1 MMKKITTLLA
11 ILFIASSQA
20 QQEPVTEQITL
31 EIGNSYK
38 IQSPILK
45 EERTLLIH
53 TPASYK
59 DSNKKYPVIY
69 VLDGNNHFSHSTNAV
84 TLLAENGRMPESI
97 IVAIPNSQ
105 GTRGRDLGSGRDNFK
120 KYIKDEVIPFV
131 AKNYRT
137 SKHKT
142 IFGHSMAGAFVLNYL
157 ATEPTLFDNYI
168 AASPVI
174 QIFNSELLEKF
185 HSLFETNKN
194 LNKSL
199 YFTLTEKGAEGE
211 RATEAMN
218 KFVALLEKDAPKALR
233 WKYDFIENQIHMT
246 TPYLTIYKGF
256 TEVFYDFQSPT
267 YTSFKDYT
275 NRGGMSKLKS
285 YYADRAVKY
294 QSENVIPENTL
305 RRLANI
311 LLDDKQEN
319 LAIELLQQ
327 NTKSHPESI
336 GALNSL
342 ARAYER
348 LNKSSEAKE
357 AYQKALS
364 LAEKQASPNTIY
376 FKRQLKRIEEELL
389 KD

>member
-1 MMKKITTLLA
+1 MIKKITTLLA

-20 QQEPVTEQITL
+20 QQNPVTEQITL

-53 TPASYK
+53 TPESYK
-59 DSNKKYPVIY
+59 ESNKKYPVIY
-69 VLDGNNHFSHSTNAV
+69 ILDGNNHFSHSTNAA

-97 IVAIPNSQ
+97 IVAIPNNE

-120 KYIKDEVIPFV
+120 KYIINEVIPFV
-131 AKNYRT
+131 TENYRT

-174 QIFNSELLEKF
+174 QIFNSELLKKF
-185 HSLFETNKN
+185 HSLFDINKT

-199 YFTLTEKGAEGE
+199 YFTLTDKGAEGE
-211 RATEAMN
+211 RATDAMN
-218 KFVALLEKDAPKALR
+218 KFVVLLEKEAPKTLR

-267 YTSFKDYT
+267 YTSFNDYT
-275 NRGGMSKLKS
+275 NRGGMPQLKT
-285 YYADRAVKY
+285 YYANRAIKY
-294 QSENVIPENTL
+294 QNENLIPENTL
-305 RRLANI
+305 RRLANM
-311 LLDDKQEN
+311 LLNDKQEK
-319 LAIELLQQ
+319 LAIELLHQ
-327 NTKSHPESI
+327 NTKTHTESF
-336 GALNSL
+336 GAFNSL

-348 LNKSSEAKE
+348 LNQPIEAKK
-357 AYQKALS
+357 AYQKGLS
-364 LAEKQASPNTIY
+364 LAEKQASPNTVY
-376 FKRQLKRIEEELL
+376 FKRQLKRLEE
-389 KD
+389 